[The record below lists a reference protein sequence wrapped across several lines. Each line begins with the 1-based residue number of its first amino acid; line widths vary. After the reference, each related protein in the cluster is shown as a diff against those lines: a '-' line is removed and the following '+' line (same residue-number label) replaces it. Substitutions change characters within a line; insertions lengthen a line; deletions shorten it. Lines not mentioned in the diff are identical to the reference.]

1 MYDDLITPTDFN
13 RLACVIQDHCTEVRA
28 RFVDKV
34 KKYLASARLGNRF
47 YTVIFLMAYEPV
59 PEMREAAVTWVKAR
73 TASMR
78 KANAAGIV
86 MEAVF
91 ARLLSLLAHHP
102 DFGTQV
108 EDLADFAK

>member
-1 MYDDLITPTDFN
+1 
-13 RLACVIQDHCTEVRA
+13 VRA

-34 KKYLASARLGNRF
+34 KKYLASSRLGNRF
-47 YTVIFLMAYEPV
+47 YTIIFLMAYEPV

-78 KANAAGIV
+78 KANAAGNV